1 MPEDLSFEAAFQQLN
16 EKVQA
21 LEKGGLSLDE
31 ATRLFEEGMELVKQC
46 NQLLSQTELK
56 IEQLRETYA
65 DVLGQGS
72 PQDEDEPAEG

>member
-1 MPEDLSFEAAFQQLN
+1 MPENLSFEAAFQQLSQ
-16 EKVQA
+16 KVQA
-21 LEKGGLSLDE
+21 LEKGGMSLEE

-65 DVLGQGS
+65 DAPGQES
-72 PQDEDEPAEG
+72 LLDTDEPPED